1 MNDKPHRAS
10 SESPATSDESARR
23 TLEER
28 IRSILATKSLTLYSV
43 AALARRRYPKEST
56 YHLPHNFYFQLRSAG
71 LTPTLH
77 QLSALA
83 ELSNYRFA
91 DWLGVFGFRLD
102 DIPRL
107 QAVLPRPRTTVLD
120 DTVQDSHSTIPW
132 FRNRLVRDP
141 TPPIGPLSQLLEPSG
156 RLRLSSLPFRG
167 KNFNRFRYAKIGQQD
182 VFAFPDLVPGSIVRA
197 NPRLVARYLRRT
209 KRKDTDRIFLVEHH
223 AGFCC
228 SRLHFGTRNR
238 VTLRPTQLPFASVE
252 LELGSELR
260 ILGLLDLELRPLTH
274 PKGFASPSCSQSE
287 VPPELARLW
296 SPGLLEESIPP
307 GRPAH
312 LLRDA
317 RLRAVLSLRTAS
329 AMSRDIAKTLSDD
342 RYFISQGSLSDYEAS
357 DTPPRQLHKLLSL
370 SILYAL
376 PFYELLRSFGIDLSS
391 DAASI
396 PDEWMPGHEGREN
409 TTNETLPPRGFL
421 SDALERFG
429 ELPFFL
435 YDSLASLSG
444 LPELSLHDIF
454 WVGGQAKALHP
465 ALAGAIFVVVNRR
478 KTTPPALRRRSLWEQ
493 LLYLVRLRDES
504 YLLATCTLED
514 NSIVVHSHTPGF
526 VPDERLRNRVDA
538 EVVGQIVAVVRSL
551 FSAA

>member
-1 MNDKPHRAS
+1 
-10 SESPATSDESARR
+10 
-23 TLEER
+23 
-28 IRSILATKSLTLYSV
+28 
-43 AALARRRYPKEST
+43 
-56 YHLPHNFYFQLRSAG
+56 
-71 LTPTLH
+71 
-77 QLSALA
+77 
-83 ELSNYRFA
+83 
-91 DWLGVFGFRLD
+91 
-102 DIPRL
+102 
-107 QAVLPRPRTTVLD
+107 
-120 DTVQDSHSTIPW
+120 
-132 FRNRLVRDP
+132 
-141 TPPIGPLSQLLEPSG
+141 
-156 RLRLSSLPFRG
+156 
-167 KNFNRFRYAKIGQQD
+167 
-182 VFAFPDLVPGSIVRA
+182 
-197 NPRLVARYLRRT
+197 
-209 KRKDTDRIFLVEHH
+209 
-223 AGFCC
+223 
-228 SRLHFGTRNR
+228 
-238 VTLRPTQLPFASVE
+238 
-252 LELGSELR
+252 
-260 ILGLLDLELRPLTH
+260 
-274 PKGFASPSCSQSE
+274 
-287 VPPELARLW
+287 
-296 SPGLLEESIPP
+296 
-307 GRPAH
+307 
-312 LLRDA
+312 
-317 RLRAVLSLRTAS
+317 
-329 AMSRDIAKTLSDD
+329 
-342 RYFISQGSLSDYEAS
+342 
-357 DTPPRQLHKLLSL
+357 
-370 SILYAL
+370 
-376 PFYELLRSFGIDLSS
+376 LRSFGIDLSS